1 MDTSDIIELAIN
13 LQNINISNLGVN
25 ELLQTETSIPATPHL
40 ELSNDSFKSTL
51 QLPLFQPPSEDPE
64 IDVVACM
71 NPEDEALMRSLGL
84 PTSFATHGRAPHGRA
99 PHGPYTRQSCRSS
112 SKSSSISLSESSTS
126 TSGSSSVPSKGL
138 HEVSDHTS
146 MNTPE
151 NKRKLQRELKPVAPL
166 LSQVASFISSKA
178 ELPPKAQ
185 HLIFVSSDEETAP
198 LTNGIAAMDTT
209 DLTLTKPSV
218 PSAPM
223 TLTLSALDIPST
235 QPSVNEELS
244 PAPPSSP
251 FDPSPNST
259 GTPVRASSSSTSTQA
274 AQIADCTSG
283 KRTGRPKAAH
293 MWSEFLLNPPPD
305 IDTPHGEPET
315 GAPDEQSPAHPPRDE
330 DEDEGANANEHEKH
344 ENQKPKR
351 KRRGPRGR
359 RRNRRGRHGG
369 DGGEMG
375 EKEQSPL
382 KEYVPEWVAREP
394 DLRRY
399 WRHRYE
405 YFSRFDRGVWLDAR
419 ALYSVTPEPIA
430 RHQAKRCR

>member
-25 ELLQTETSIPATPHL
+25 EHLQTESSIPA
-40 ELSNDSFKSTL
+40 NDSSKSTL
-51 QLPLFQPPSEDPE
+51 QLPLFQPSSQDPE
-64 IDVVACM
+64 IDTVSCI
-71 NPEDEALMRSLGL
+71 NSEEEALMRSLGL
-84 PTSFATHGRAPHGRA
+84 PTSFATGRA
-99 PHGPYTRQSCRSS
+99 PHGPYIHHNCRSS
-112 SKSSSISLSESSTS
+112 SKSSSISLSESNSS
-126 TSGSSSVPSKGL
+126 TSGRSSFPSKGL
-138 HEVSDHTS
+138 HEVSNHTS
-146 MNTPE
+146 MNRPSE
-151 NKRKLQRELKPVAPL
+151 NKRKPLRGLKPVAPL
-166 LSQVASFISSKA
+166 LSQVASFISSTA
-178 ELPPKAQ
+178 ELPRKAQ

-198 LTNGIAAMDTT
+198 LTKGITAMETT

-218 PSAPM
+218 PSNPM
-223 TLTLSALDIPST
+223 TLTPFSQDVPAT
-235 QPSVNEELS
+235 QPSVSDELF
-244 PAPPSSP
+244 PAPPSSLL
-251 FDPSPNST
+251 DPSPNST
-259 GTPVRASSSSTSTQA
+259 GTPIRASSSSTSTQP
-274 AQIADCTSG
+274 AQIAGCTSE

-293 MWSEFLLNPPPD
+293 MWNEFLLNPPPD
-305 IDTPHGEPET
+305 IDAPHGEPET
-315 GAPDEQSPAHPPRDE
+315 GAPGDPSPARPPRDE
-330 DEDEGANANEHEKH
+330 DEDANADEHELENH

-351 KRRGPRGR
+351 KHRGARRR

-375 EKEQSPL
+375 EEEHKQSPL